1 LISSGTELK
10 IFNGLFDDAALDVTI
25 KGMKDERMAYPL
37 AYGYCLV
44 GHVIKCGSAVS
55 TDHVGKLVFSFSP
68 HATHVVT
75 DIENVHFVPGG
86 ISPEDA
92 MFMPAVETALSI
104 VHDAHPRVGE
114 NIAVYGQGLIGLLVT
129 AVLGLQNQSF
139 GTTTVFDAI
148 PDRLAAGARL
158 GASQALLPGGSEGP
172 FDVSIEVSGNWRALQ
187 SAIDH
192 TSNGGRIIIGSWY
205 GSSDVNLKLGIDFH
219 RSHKTIRTSQVS
231 DIPADLLGTWNK
243 ERRFR
248 LTWELVK
255 RIRPSVLLTKT
266 TTLDKASTAYEALD
280 QGREIAV
287 AFVFS

>member
-25 KGMKDERMAYPL
+25 EGMKDERMAYPL
-37 AYGYCLV
+37 AFGYCLV
-44 GHVIKCGSAVS
+44 GHVIKCGSGVS

-75 DIENVHFVPGG
+75 DIENVHFVPAG

-92 MFMPAVETALSI
+92 IFMPSVETALSI

-129 AVLGLQNQSF
+129 AVLGLQNQISTLKTF

-172 FDVSIEVSGNWRALQ
+172 FDVSI
-187 SAIDH
+187 
-192 TSNGGRIIIGSWY
+192 GGRIVIGSWY

-255 RIRPSVLLTKT
+255 RIRPSILLTKT

-287 AFVFS
+287 AFVFP